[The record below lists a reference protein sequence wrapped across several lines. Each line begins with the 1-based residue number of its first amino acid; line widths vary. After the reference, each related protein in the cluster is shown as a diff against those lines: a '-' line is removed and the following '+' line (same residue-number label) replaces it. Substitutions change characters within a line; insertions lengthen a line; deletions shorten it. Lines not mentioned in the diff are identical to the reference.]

1 MAGRPSGFK
10 SEAARAA
17 FCELYDEAIMRSAVS
32 VEESDVATS
41 FGSTHVL
48 TAGDQSK
55 PPLVALH
62 ALNFSSTMW
71 LPLLPA
77 LTASHHVRMLDTVGG
92 VNKSVATGI
101 TSSPRHVVAWMDE
114 VLDALDVDHAP
125 IVAASFGAW
134 MAMQYC
140 LARPQRV
147 ARLAMLAPAGIV
159 GLFRIKWLLTN
170 TVKTQISPNTT
181 KAQWMLDSIVMER
194 TRPQLRIDPWR
205 PVAEQFIFGTPNFRR
220 SLREPLPGMRCNI
233 APLAA
238 SGIPVLALI
247 PRNETG
253 HDGPKMARR
262 YRQRLPHAQVELVDD
277 SNHLVFIDQTDL
289 VTDRLQTFLGV
300 A

>member
-1 MAGRPSGFK
+1 
-10 SEAARAA
+10 
-17 FCELYDEAIMRSAVS
+17 
-32 VEESDVATS
+32 
-41 FGSTHVL
+41 
-48 TAGDQSK
+48 
-55 PPLVALH
+55 
-62 ALNFSSTMW
+62 
-71 LPLLPA
+71 
-77 LTASHHVRMLDTVGG
+77 
-92 VNKSVATGI
+92 
-101 TSSPRHVVAWMDE
+101 
-114 VLDALDVDHAP
+114 
-125 IVAASFGAW
+125 
-134 MAMQYC
+134 
-140 LARPQRV
+140 
-147 ARLAMLAPAGIV
+147 
-159 GLFRIKWLLTN
+159 
-170 TVKTQISPNTT
+170 
-181 KAQWMLDSIVMER
+181 MLDSIVMGR